1 LLEKQV
7 NISPLEFIYTVVL
20 RPPLLKKLANAVI
33 RRIVPRTLNRHGAI
47 IALNPNDP
55 VISGALTLGVYERS
69 ETKFFLR
76 VCRPGLTF
84 LDIGANVGYYT
95 ALALSRMQNSGRIVA
110 LEPDPEN
117 FQYLQA
123 TIAANGGRIA
133 VCLQKAASDQAG
145 RTTLY
150 TSRDNRGDN
159 RLYAN
164 ELCQGSCEV
173 EVEPVDSMLTAIGIE
188 TVDLIK
194 MDVQGYESHVLAG
207 MKDIIRNSTAIVLL
221 SEFWPDGLR
230 RAGSDPARYLLDLQA
245 LGLNIFELTDGA
257 EIVPVTNP
265 DELIGRFPGRRYTN
279 VVGLKGTISAI

>member
-1 LLEKQV
+1 V

-20 RPPLLKKLANAVI
+20 RPPLLKKLANGVI
-33 RRIVPRTLNRHGAI
+33 RLIVPRTLSRHGAI

-69 ETKFFLR
+69 ETRFFLR
-76 VCRPGLTF
+76 VCKPGMTF

-95 ALALSRMQNSGRIVA
+95 ALALSAMQKSGKIVA

-117 FQYLQA
+117 FKYLRA
-123 TIAANGGRIA
+123 TVAANDGRIA
-133 VCLQKAASDQAG
+133 VCIQKAASDHAG
-145 RTTLY
+145 RMTLY
-150 TSRDNRGDN
+150 TSSDNRGDN

-173 EVEPVDSMLTAIGIE
+173 EVERVDSILKAIEIE
-188 TVDLIK
+188 AVDLIK
-194 MDVQGYESHVLAG
+194 MDVQGYEAHVLGG
-207 MKDIIRNSTAIVLL
+207 MKDVIRNSTKMVLL

-230 RAGSDPARYLLDLQA
+230 RAGSDPARYLLDLQS
-245 LGLNIFELTDGA
+245 LGLNIFELTDES

-265 DELIGRFPGRRYTN
+265 DELIGRFAGRRYTN
-279 VVGLKGTISAI
+279 VVGLKGTVPSALSI

>member
-1 LLEKQV
+1 V

-20 RPPLLKKLANAVI
+20 RPPLLKRLANAVI
-33 RRIVPRTLNRHGAI
+33 RRIVPRTLSRHGAI

-69 ETKFFLR
+69 ETRFFLR

-95 ALALSRMQNSGRIVA
+95 ALALSRMQNSGKIVA

-117 FQYLQA
+117 FKYLQA
-123 TIAANGGRIA
+123 TVSANDGRIA
-133 VCLQKAASDQAG
+133 VCLQIAASDHAG
-145 RTTLY
+145 RMTLH
-150 TSRDNRGDN
+150 TSSDNRGDN

-164 ELCQGSCEV
+164 ELCRGTCEV
-173 EVEPVDSMLTAIGIE
+173 EVEPVDSILKAIEIE
-188 TVDLIK
+188 AVDLIK
-194 MDVQGYESHVLAG
+194 MDVQGYEAHVLAG
-207 MKDIIRNSTAIVLL
+207 MKDIVRNSTKMVLL

-230 RAGSDPARYLLDLQA
+230 RAGSDPGQYLLDLQA
-245 LGLNIFELTDGA
+245 LGLNIFELTDKA